1 MEIRDRAFHVCQ
13 VYNHFPALEIIIS
26 QLLLRKTGDITPLLH
41 AMRIGQSH
49 RDVAILL
56 LGAFSRFVN
65 HLGDE
70 DIPKPQTKKILKA
83 LRAVI
88 TRDAPLVK

>member
-1 MEIRDRAFHVCQ
+1 MELRDRAFHVCQ
-13 VYNHFPALEIIIS
+13 VHNHFTALQITIP

-70 DIPKPQTKKILKA
+70 DIPKPETKRI
-83 LRAVI
+83 
-88 TRDAPLVK
+88 